1 MNNFEKV
8 KNYLMELEYDIMSED
23 ESEEILVI
31 NDESKGIK
39 NLVIDCEAPILIIEQ
54 FIATVGNPSTEIL
67 VRLLQMNRSLV
78 HGAFVLDETGQKV
91 IFRDTLQIA
100 NLDKNE
106 LEGSLQALEL
116 GMVEYGQ
123 ELISFVTNN

>member
-1 MNNFEKV
+1 MSDFEKV
-8 KNYLMELEYDIMSED
+8 KDYLMELEYDITSED

-54 FIATVGNPSTEIL
+54 FIATVGNPSTKTLI
-67 VRLLQMNRSLV
+67 RLLQMNRSLV

-106 LEGSLQALEL
+106 LEGSLQSLEL